1 MKALS
6 TYLETAQDFQEGH
19 HEVENLRKLYEK
31 DAARFERMWQELFK
45 DEKSLQVKNFEELL
59 ESKGLYVQYEK
70 YASQYEKIT
79 EPNSLDLR
87 IYPYDIK
94 TGKVACL
101 KVTVH
106 EER

>member
-6 TYLETAQDFQEGH
+6 TYLETAHDFQEGH
-19 HEVENLRKLYEK
+19 HEVENLRKLYKE
-31 DAARFERMWQELFK
+31 DAARFERKWQDLFQDK
-45 DEKSLQVKNFEELL
+45 KSKMVNDFKELL

-70 YASQYEKIT
+70 YASVFETFT

-87 IYPYDIK
+87 IYPYDTK

>member
-6 TYLETAQDFQEGH
+6 TYLETAHDFQEGYQ
-19 HEVENLRKLYEK
+19 EVENLRKLYKE

-45 DEKSLQVKNFEELL
+45 DEKSFMVKTFKELL
-59 ESKGLYVQYEK
+59 ESNGLYVQYEK
-70 YASQYEKIT
+70 YASRYEMIT

-87 IYPYDIK
+87 IYPYNTK
-94 TGKVACL
+94 NGKVACL